1 MHWTPDSTREY
12 RPQTSVNSGASIA
25 EQHEEAAM
33 PSIHPARTLLEQ
45 QGSRWLTPSQR
56 PRADECSC
64 EGLRMKSKI
73 RKRSRLFGS
82 ILCLVLLAAVDRV
95 WAAGPETRGPER
107 IEHIVIIYLENR
119 SFDNLYGHFPGANGL
134 QDASKTATQ
143 TDSQG
148 QVYATFPPVMSDRTK
163 PPEPDRRFPANLP
176 NAPFL
181 IDRYV
186 PIHEKYADDLVR
198 SYYRQQQQ
206 IHGGK
211 MDRFVAVSGS
221 GLAMGYHDTTQTALY
236 RYAERYTLADNFFHA
251 AFGGSLLNHFW
262 LICACTPRF
271 DNAPPAIRVVLD
283 EKGNLVKD
291 GAVTPDGRV
300 VFTVFTVNA
309 PHPSNVDASLLMP
322 PETMPTIGDH
332 LTEKGIS
339 WAWYSGGWNDALA
352 GNADPLFQFNHHP
365 FVYFKQ
371 YADGTEAKREHLKDE
386 ADLIKA
392 IESNSLPAV
401 AFYKPIGSEN
411 QHPGY
416 ADVASG
422 DQHAADIISKI
433 EQSPLWSSTVIVVT
447 YDENGGFW
455 DHVPPPVVDR
465 WGPGLRVPT
474 LIISPFARRGFV
486 DHTFYDTTSILKM
499 IETRFG
505 LAPLG
510 ERDAHANDLLN
521 SLDLYGPAH

>member
-1 MHWTPDSTREY
+1 
-12 RPQTSVNSGASIA
+12 
-25 EQHEEAAM
+25 
-33 PSIHPARTLLEQ
+33 
-45 QGSRWLTPSQR
+45 
-56 PRADECSC
+56 
-64 EGLRMKSKI
+64 MKSKI
-73 RKRSRLFGS
+73 RIGS
-82 ILCLVLLAAVDRV
+82 MLGLALLAGMDLWA
-95 WAAGPETRGPER
+95 WAADPQTRGPAR
-107 IEHIVIIYLENR
+107 IEHIVVIYLENR

-134 QDASKTATQ
+134 QDSSKTATQ
-143 TDSQG
+143 TDLQG
-148 QVYATFPPVMSDRTK
+148 QAYSTFPPVRSNHPSLKTD
-163 PPEPDRRFPANLP
+163 ERFPADLP

-198 SYYRQQQQ
+198 SYYKQQQQ
-206 IHGGK
+206 IHAGK
-211 MDRFVAVSGS
+211 MDHFVAVSGS
-221 GLAMGYHDTTQTALY
+221 GLTMGYHDISQTALY

-262 LICACTPRF
+262 LVCACTPHF
-271 DNAPPAIRVVLD
+271 ENAPSAIRAVLD
-283 EKGNLVKD
+283 ENGNLIKD

-300 VFTVFTVNA
+300 VFTVFTVNS
-309 PHPSNVDASLLMP
+309 PHPPVADTSLLMP
-322 PETMPTIGDH
+322 SETMPTIGDR

-339 WAWYSGGWNDALA
+339 WAWFSGGWNDALA
-352 GNADPLFQFNHHP
+352 GNADPLFQFNHNP
-365 FVYFKQ
+365 FAYFKQ

-401 AFYKPIGSEN
+401 TFYKPIGSEN

-416 ADVASG
+416 ANIESG
-422 DQHAADIISKI
+422 DQHAANIISKI
-433 EQSPLWSSTVIVVT
+433 EQSPLWSSAVIIVT

-455 DHVPPPVVDR
+455 DHVPPPIVDR

-499 IETRFG
+499 IETRYD
-505 LAPLG
+505 LAPLA
-510 ERDAHANDLLN
+510 ERDAHANDLLH
-521 SLDLYGPAH
+521 SLNLYGLPTDR

>member
-1 MHWTPDSTREY
+1 MKTIVRK
-12 RPQTSVNSGASIA
+12 
-25 EQHEEAAM
+25 
-33 PSIHPARTLLEQ
+33 
-45 QGSRWLTPSQR
+45 RWLSIR
-56 PRADECSC
+56 PML
-64 EGLRMKSKI
+64 GLA
-73 RKRSRLFGS
+73 
-82 ILCLVLLAAVDRV
+82 LLGAVDQWA
-95 WAAGPETRGPER
+95 WAADSLARGPER
-107 IEHIVIIYLENR
+107 IEHIVVIYLENR

-134 QDASKTATQ
+134 EDSSNTATQ

-148 QVYATFPPVMSDRTK
+148 QVYATLPPVMSDRTK
-163 PPEPDRRFPANLP
+163 PPEPDKRFPTNLP

-181 IDRYV
+181 IDQYV
-186 PIHEKYADDLVR
+186 PIHEKHADDLVR

-221 GLAMGYHDTTQTALY
+221 ALTMGYHDTRQTALY

-271 DNAPPAIRVVLD
+271 DNAPPAIRAVLD
-283 EKGNLVKD
+283 EKGNLIKD

-300 VFTVFTVNA
+300 VFTVFTVHA
-309 PHPSNVDASLLMP
+309 PHPSTVKDTSLLMP
-322 PETMPTIGDH
+322 PETMPTIGDR

-339 WAWYSGGWNDALA
+339 WAWYSAGWNDALA
-352 GNADPLFQFNHHP
+352 GSPDPLFQFPHQP
-365 FVYFKQ
+365 FAYFKQ

-392 IESNSLPAV
+392 IESNGLPAV
-401 AFYKPIGSEN
+401 AFYKPIGPEN

-416 ADVASG
+416 ADIESG
-422 DQHAADIISKI
+422 DQHAANIISKI
-433 EQSPLWSSTVIVVT
+433 ERSPLWSSTVIVVT

-499 IETRFG
+499 IETRYG

-510 ERDAHANDLLN
+510 ERDVHANDLLN
-521 SLDLYGPAH
+521 SLDLYGGAH

>member
-1 MHWTPDSTREY
+1 M
-12 RPQTSVNSGASIA
+12 
-25 EQHEEAAM
+25 
-33 PSIHPARTLLEQ
+33 
-45 QGSRWLTPSQR
+45 
-56 PRADECSC
+56 
-64 EGLRMKSKI
+64 
-73 RKRSRLFGS
+73 
-82 ILCLVLLAAVDRV
+82 
-95 WAAGPETRGPER
+95 
-107 IEHIVIIYLENR
+107 
-119 SFDNLYGHFPGANGL
+119 
-134 QDASKTATQ
+134 
-143 TDSQG
+143 
-148 QVYATFPPVMSDRTK
+148 
-163 PPEPDRRFPANLP
+163 
-176 NAPFL
+176 
-181 IDRYV
+181 
-186 PIHEKYADDLVR
+186 
-198 SYYRQQQQ
+198 
-206 IHGGK
+206 
-211 MDRFVAVSGS
+211 
-221 GLAMGYHDTTQTALY
+221 
-236 RYAERYTLADNFFHA
+236 
-251 AFGGSLLNHFW
+251 
-262 LICACTPRF
+262 
-271 DNAPPAIRVVLD
+271 
-283 EKGNLVKD
+283 
-291 GAVTPDGRV
+291 
-300 VFTVFTVNA
+300 FTVYTVNA
-309 PHPSNVDASLLMP
+309 PHPSTLKDANLLMP
-322 PETMPTIGDH
+322 PETMPTIGDR
-332 LTEKGIS
+332 LPEKGIS

-352 GNADPLFQFNHHP
+352 GNADPLFQFPHQP
-365 FVYFKQ
+365 FAYVKQ
-371 YADGTEAKREHLKDE
+371 YAEGTEAKREHLKDE

-521 SLDLYGPAH
+521 SLDMYGPTH

>member
-1 MHWTPDSTREY
+1 
-12 RPQTSVNSGASIA
+12 
-25 EQHEEAAM
+25 
-33 PSIHPARTLLEQ
+33 
-45 QGSRWLTPSQR
+45 
-56 PRADECSC
+56 
-64 EGLRMKSKI
+64 MKSET
-73 RKRSRLFGS
+73 RKRWTLIGS
-82 ILCLVLLAAVDRV
+82 MLASTLPTCLGQLA
-95 WAAGPETRGPER
+95 WAADPQARGPER

-134 QDASKTATQ
+134 KDAGKAATQ
-143 TDSQG
+143 TDAQG
-148 QVYATFPPVMSDRTK
+148 QVYAILPPVMSEGTK
-163 PPEPDRRFPANLP
+163 QPDKRFPANLP

-221 GLAMGYHDTTQTALY
+221 ALTMGYHDNSRTALY

-271 DNAPPAIRVVLD
+271 DNAPPAIRAVLD
-283 EKGNLVKD
+283 DKGNLVKD
-291 GAVTPDGRV
+291 GAVTPDGQV

-309 PHPSNVDASLLMP
+309 PHPSTVDASLLMP
-322 PETMPTIGDH
+322 SETMPTIGDR

-339 WAWYSGGWNDALA
+339 WAWYSGGWHDALA
-352 GNADPLFQFNHHP
+352 GRPHPLFQFPHQP
-365 FVYFKQ
+365 FTYFKA
-371 YADGTEAKREHLKDE
+371 YADGTKAKREHLKDE
-386 ADLIKA
+386 IDLIKA
-392 IESNSLPAV
+392 IESNDLPAV
-401 AFYKPIGSEN
+401 VFYKPLGPEN

-416 ADVASG
+416 ADVESG
-422 DQHAADIISKI
+422 DQHAANIISKI
-433 EQSPLWSSTVIVVT
+433 EQSPFWSSTVIIVT

-455 DHVPPPVVDR
+455 DHVPPPVVDK

-486 DHTFYDTTSILKM
+486 DHTLYDTTSILKM
-499 IETRFG
+499 IGTRYG
-505 LAPLG
+505 LAPLAQ
-510 ERDAHANDLLN
+510 RDAHANDLLN

>member
-1 MHWTPDSTREY
+1 MHWTPDCTRVY

-25 EQHEEAAM
+25 AIAKR
-33 PSIHPARTLLEQ
+33 A
-45 QGSRWLTPSQR
+45 
-56 PRADECSC
+56 RADECSC
-64 EGLRMKSKI
+64 EGPQMKSKI
-73 RKRSRLFGS
+73 RKRWHLIGS
-82 ILCLVLLAAVDRV
+82 MLGLTLLAAVNQWA
-95 WAAGPETRGPER
+95 WAAGPQTRGPER

-143 TDSQG
+143 TDAQG
-148 QVYATFPPVMSDRTK
+148 QIYATFPPVMSDRAK
-163 PPEPDRRFPANLP
+163 PPEPDKRFPANLP
-176 NAPFL
+176 NGPFL

-186 PIHEKYADDLVR
+186 PIHEKHADDLVR

-221 GLAMGYHDTTQTALY
+221 GLTMGYHDSSQTALY

-271 DNAPPAIRVVLD
+271 DNAPPAIRAVLD

-291 GAVTPDGRV
+291 GAVTPDGWV
-300 VFTVFTVNA
+300 VFTVFTANA
-309 PHPSNVDASLLMP
+309 PHPSTVKDANLLMP
-322 PETMPTIGDH
+322 PETMPTIGDR

-339 WAWYSGGWNDALA
+339 WAWYSSGWNDALA
-352 GNADPLFQFNHHP
+352 GNADPLFQFPHQP
-365 FVYFKQ
+365 FAYFKQ

-392 IESNSLPAV
+392 VESNSLPAV
-401 AFYKPIGSEN
+401 AFYKPIGPKT

-416 ADVASG
+416 ADVESG
-422 DQHAADIISKI
+422 DQHVANIISKI
-433 EQSPLWSSTVIVVT
+433 ERSPLWSSTVIVVT

-499 IETRFG
+499 IETRYG